1 VTFAERIAL
10 GPYLITMFLSLPRAV
25 GCDPTYFKREM
36 LTKMHPNSNTVKS
49 IVIRVKYMPNQVVF
63 SDELIVWDFII
74 EKKTDPPIIAKIKK
88 KPKENA
94 ILSQG
99 DIL

>member
-1 VTFAERIAL
+1 LAVLIAL
-10 GPYLITMFLSLPRAV
+10 GPYLMTRFLSLPRAV
-25 GCDPTYFKREM
+25 GWDPTFFKSEI
-36 LTKMHPNSNTVKS
+36 LKKMHPNSNTPKS
-49 IVIRVKYMPNQVVF
+49 TVIRVKYMPNQVVF
-63 SDELIVWDFII
+63 SVELIAYDFII
-74 EKKTDPPIIAKIKK
+74 EKKTDPAIIAKIKK